1 MRHLL
6 VILAASIALAW
17 GLADASE
24 DQQRFEVSSD
34 GLERVV
40 LDDRHVAQGSRSDEV
55 PFLTTPDWFNNR
67 RVQVGGLDAADIDG
81 DGDVD
86 VVVGCYHSNSYP
98 PYPDWENLIYRNIG
112 GNLEVEPSWISTDE
126 RLTGDIHV
134 AFINTDAYPDIV
146 SANGGFTYDATVD
159 LLRRT
164 RRAEHH
170 TRLVLGGP
178 GGWNNYVIPFDF
190 DHDGDVDVVTANQ
203 GNSESDPYRPM
214 YVFFNNAARSP
225 PRRLAVSRGLD
236 PEFPRLRRLR
246 RRRVGGPGGIQ
257 VGNFES
263 GIYRNVEGALPPRRC
278 GPPATP
284 TATRASPGRT
294 WTATTG
300 PTSPSATTR
309 RCSTDNT
316 AAHADPGTGPRA
328 PATTATAT
336 YASATSTW
344 TATRTWR
351 RSTSP
356 TARGTSTSIE
366 AGVLDSAPSWTYD
379 STAVGTAIA
388 FADISGD
395 GMPDLILGFSGDTSV
410 AVFFNQL
417 PGPAIFS
424 DGFEGGDTSAWS
436 EAFE

>member
-112 GNLEVEPSWISTDE
+112 GTLEVEPSWISTDE
-126 RLTGDIHV
+126 RHTGDIHV

-146 SANGGFTYDATVD
+146 SANGGFTYDATV
-159 LLRRT
+159 
-164 RRAEHH
+164 
-170 TRLVLGGP
+170 VYFGGP
-178 GGWNNYVIPFDF
+178 GGPSTTPGWFSADSAWNNYVIPFDF
-190 DHDGDVDVVTANQ
+190 DHDHDVDLVTANQ
-203 GNSESDPYRPM
+203 GNSESDPFRPM
-214 YVFFNNAARSP
+214 YVFFNNEGTLATSP
-225 PRRLAVSRGLD
+225 GWQSAEASLQNFLAFADYDGDGWEDLAVSKWA
-236 PEFPRLRRLR
+236 
-246 RRRVGGPGGIQ
+246 
-257 VGNFES
+257 NFES
-263 GIYRNVEGALPPRRC
+263 GIYRNVEGSL
-278 GPPATP
+278 
-284 TATRASPGRT
+284 
-294 WTATTG
+294 ATTPVWTTG
-300 PTSPSATTR
+300 DTDTDKGVAWADVDGNDWPDLALGHDPTLLYG
-309 RCSTDNT
+309 NT
-316 AAHADPGTGPRA
+316 AGTLTQGWA
-328 PATTATAT
+328 STAS
-336 YASATSTW
+336 YHGHSDIRFCDVDLDGDDDLLEIHFSNGQGHLYLN
-344 TATRTWR
+344 
-351 RSTSP
+351 RS
-356 TARGTSTSIE
+356 GT
-366 AGVLDSAPSWTYD
+366 LDSAPSWTYD
-379 STAVGTAIA
+379 SSAVGTAIA
-388 FADISGD
+388 CADISGD